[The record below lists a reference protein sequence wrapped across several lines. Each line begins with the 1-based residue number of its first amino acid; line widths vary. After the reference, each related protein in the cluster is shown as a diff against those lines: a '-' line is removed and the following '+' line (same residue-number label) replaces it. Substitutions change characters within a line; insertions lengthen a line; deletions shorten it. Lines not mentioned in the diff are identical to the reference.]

1 MLFKLRQQLP
11 RHKRTTTN
19 RTPDLYSRKFIIN
32 YLRQRRL
39 RKTSGALRAS
49 LGLARWLVDVSNVA
63 KYRGAFRASCYLTGR
78 ARGTSQRFTVTR
90 MRIKHIA
97 ATARLFGVRKSSW

>member
-19 RTPDLYSRKFIIN
+19 RTPNLHSRKFIIN

-49 LGLARWLVDVSNVA
+49 LG
-63 KYRGAFRASCYLTGR
+63 
-78 ARGTSQRFTVTR
+78 VTR
-90 MRIKHIA
+90 
-97 ATARLFGVRKSSW
+97 